1 MGGYEDCL
9 RLSLPRG
16 CIPTGE
22 KSHAEGWITNE
33 QGRKCPRTES
43 LQGSGRTAYCNTKGH
58 YEAEMIKGVKGFCT
72 WMYTDLNR
80 DFYLSLWTNF
90 KKKKLFVAPEGVVW
104 SLTNSR
110 KESVLKTTS
119 RNWKKVWVHK
129 KVSFPNISSLLE
141 AISSRLR

>member
-16 CIPTGE
+16 CMPTGE

-43 LQGSGRTAYCNTKGH
+43 LQGSGRTAYYNTKGH

-72 WMYTDLNR
+72 
-80 DFYLSLWTNF
+80 
-90 KKKKLFVAPEGVVW
+90 
-104 SLTNSR
+104 
-110 KESVLKTTS
+110 
-119 RNWKKVWVHK
+119 
-129 KVSFPNISSLLE
+129 
-141 AISSRLR
+141 